1 MSSEDY
7 YLLRSFVIVTGLL
20 LIFAYIVFELY
31 KAAIRSGLI
40 VGQVIPDDLPD
51 PEPETEQETV

>member
-1 MSSEDY
+1 MSSEHY
-7 YLLRSFVIVTGLL
+7 YLIRSFVIVTGLL

-51 PEPETEQETV
+51 PEPEQETV

>member
-51 PEPETEQETV
+51 PEQETV